1 MSPRTLARL
10 FALFLLGLVLFLP
23 PVVNLPRDGTVLG
36 VPCLFVYL
44 FGAWA
49 ALIGLLAFVVERAV
63 IDRNKPE

>member
-23 PVVNLPRDGTVLG
+23 PVVSLPRDGSVLG

-49 ALIGLLAFVVERAV
+49 ALIALLVFVVERRV
-63 IDRNKPE
+63 IDRNSVE